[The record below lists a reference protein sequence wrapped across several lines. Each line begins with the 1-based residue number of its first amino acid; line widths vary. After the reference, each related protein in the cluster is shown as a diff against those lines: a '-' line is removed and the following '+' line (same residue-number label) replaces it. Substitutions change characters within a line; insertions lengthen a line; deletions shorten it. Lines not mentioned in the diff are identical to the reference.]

1 MAHDPVNR
9 ALKVVAV
16 AMVVGFVGWAVYD
29 KFFASV
35 APGDMAYHAG
45 NQAFEDGLY
54 ERAAAQFRAALDEN
68 PEHLHALRGLARSL
82 HLAGRHDEA
91 LVLYDAAIAGTPEQP
106 EDDGE
111 RAALAASYA
120 NRGILLDTMGRH
132 EEALADYTTALE
144 IDREMAKGPHWLTRF
159 LRNQP
164 ETPPTIADR
173 AAYLRAELAKPESER
188 LLRVPEIDAQQRPY
202 KQ

>member
-1 MAHDPVNR
+1 MDDRLTR
-9 ALKVVAV
+9 ALKVVAMVLAV
-16 AMVVGFVGWAVYD
+16 AFVGWAVYD
-29 KFFASV
+29 KFFGSV

-45 NQAFEDGLY
+45 NRAFEDGNY
-54 ERAAAQFRAALDEN
+54 QRAAEEYRAALQ
-68 PEHLHALRGLARSL
+68 EHPDHVHALRGLARSL

-91 LVLYDAAIAGTPEQP
+91 LVLYDAAIARTPEQP
-106 EDDGE
+106 EDEGE
-111 RAALAASYA
+111 RAALAATYA

-132 EEALADYTTALE
+132 EEALADYTRALQA
-144 IDREMAKGPHWLTRF
+144 DRETAKGPHWLTRF

-164 ETPPTIADR
+164 EAPPTIADR

-188 LLRVPEIDAQQRPY
+188 VLRVPEIDAQQRPY

>member
-1 MAHDPVNR
+1 MDDRTTR

-16 AMVVGFVGWAVYD
+16 VLAVAFVGWAVYD
-29 KFFASV
+29 KFFGTV

-45 NQAFEDGLY
+45 NQAFQDGLY
-54 ERAAAQFRAALDEN
+54 ERAAEEYRAALQESPD
-68 PEHLHALRGLARSL
+68 HIHALRGLARSL

-91 LVLYDAAIAGTPEQP
+91 LALYDEAIARNPEPP
-106 EDDGE
+106 EEVE
-111 RAALAASYA
+111 RAALASDYA

-132 EEALADYTTALE
+132 EEALADYDEALQLDPE
-144 IDREMAKGPHWLTRF
+144 IASGPHWLIRF

-164 ETPPTIADR
+164 EAPPTIADR
-173 AAYLRAELAKPESER
+173 ARYLRAELAKPEDQR
-188 LLRVPEIDAQQRPY
+188 LLRVPEVDAQQRPY